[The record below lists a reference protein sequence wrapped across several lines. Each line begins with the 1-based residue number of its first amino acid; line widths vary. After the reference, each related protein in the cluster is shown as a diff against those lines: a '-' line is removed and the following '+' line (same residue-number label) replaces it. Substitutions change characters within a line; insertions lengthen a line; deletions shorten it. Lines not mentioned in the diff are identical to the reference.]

1 VIHLSRSR
9 NPRLATMVTP
19 QSAPRLGLG
28 MAALGRPGYINL
40 DRSSVLGAERTIE
53 MMLSQANSVM
63 DKLFACSSSS
73 LPWIDCARSY
83 GLSERFVGEY
93 LRSKSIA
100 PDEVYVSS
108 KWGYSK
114 LETTQQK
121 HNHCGTGRT
130 LTGIIIHASIR
141 G

>member
-1 VIHLSRSR
+1 MLQNRRI
-9 NPRLATMVTP
+9 AMVSP

-40 DRSSVLGAERTIE
+40 DRSSVLGTSRTIE
-53 MMLSQANSVM
+53 MMQSQANLVI
-63 DKLFACSSSS
+63 DKLFACSTPS
-73 LPWIDCARSY
+73 LPWLDCARSY

-93 LRSKSIA
+93 LRSKNIS

-114 LETTQQK
+114 LLCSR
-121 HNHCGTGRT
+121 NRYSCG
-130 LTGIIIHASIR
+130 HAAHGNDCSS
-141 G
+141 